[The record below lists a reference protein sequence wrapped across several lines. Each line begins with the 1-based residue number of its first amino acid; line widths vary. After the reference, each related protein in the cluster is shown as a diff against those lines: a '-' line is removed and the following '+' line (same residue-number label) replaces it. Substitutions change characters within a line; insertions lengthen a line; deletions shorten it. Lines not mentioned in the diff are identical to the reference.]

1 MKRWMSLLL
10 AAVLALSL
18 AGCSKEQSEPEQTSA
33 QTEQQQTEEPE
44 ETQQASET
52 EPTEEPE
59 QPEEQPAEEP
69 AADEEQSAE
78 EPAANEEQPAEQST
92 ETEQPAEQSTETET
106 EQSTEGTA
114 EAESSEAGAQSS
126 LLVAYFSYA
135 ENAALPDDVDASASA
150 SIQPWNGA
158 LTGNTGVVADM
169 IAQATGADLF
179 SIRTV
184 EQYPDTYDATIDQG
198 QQEQSDGARPELATH
213 LENLDSYDTI
223 FLGFPNWWGDMPMAV
238 YTFLDE
244 VDLSGKSVIPFVTS
258 GGSGFSNTISTIQQM
273 EPKATVQEG
282 LSIGASSATGAQQQV
297 ESWLSELGLA

>member
-18 AGCSKEQSEPEQTSA
+18 AGCSEEQSEPEQTSA
-33 QTEQQQTEEPE
+33 QTEQQQTEETE

-52 EPTEEPE
+52 EPTEETE

-78 EPAANEEQPAEQST
+78 EPVAGEEQPAE
-92 ETEQPAEQSTETET
+92 ESTETET

-184 EQYPDTYDATIDQG
+184 EQYPDTYDATLDQG

-244 VDLSGKSVIPFVTS
+244 VDLSGKTVIPFVTS

-273 EPKATVQEG
+273 EPQATVQEG

>member
-18 AGCSKEQSEPEQTSA
+18 VGCSEEQSEPEQTSA
-33 QTEQQQTEEPE
+33 QTEQQQTEE
-44 ETQQASET
+44 T
-52 EPTEEPE
+52 E

-69 AADEEQSAE
+69 AADEEQPAE
-78 EPAANEEQPAEQST
+78 EPVAGEEQPAE
-92 ETEQPAEQSTETET
+92 ESTETET
-106 EQSTEGTA
+106 KQSTEGTA
-114 EAESSEAGAQSS
+114 EAELSEAAAQSS

-184 EQYPDTYDATIDQG
+184 EQYPDTYDATLDQG

-244 VDLSGKSVIPFVTS
+244 VDLSGKTVIPFVTS

-273 EPKATVQEG
+273 EPQATVQEG

>member
-18 AGCSKEQSEPEQTSA
+18 AGCSEEQSEPEQTSA
-33 QTEQQQTEEPE
+33 QTEQQQTEETE

-52 EPTEEPE
+52 EPTEETE

-69 AADEEQSAE
+69 AADEEQSTE
-78 EPAANEEQPAEQST
+78 EPVAGEEQPAE
-92 ETEQPAEQSTETET
+92 ESTETET

-244 VDLSGKSVIPFVTS
+244 VDLSGKTVIPFVTS

-273 EPKATVQEG
+273 EPQATVQEG

>member
-18 AGCSKEQSEPEQTSA
+18 AGCSEEQSEPEQTSA
-33 QTEQQQTEEPE
+33 QTEQQQTEETE

-69 AADEEQSAE
+69 AADEEQSTEEPVAGEEQSAE
-78 EPAANEEQPAEQST
+78 E
-92 ETEQPAEQSTETET
+92 STETET

-244 VDLSGKSVIPFVTS
+244 VDLSGKTVIPFVTS

-273 EPKATVQEG
+273 EPQATVQEG

>member
-18 AGCSKEQSEPEQTSA
+18 AGCSEEQSEPEQTSA
-33 QTEQQQTEEPE
+33 QTEQQQTEETE

-59 QPEEQPAEEP
+59 RPEEQSTEEP
-69 AADEEQSAE
+69 AADEEQSTE
-78 EPAANEEQPAEQST
+78 EPVAGEEQPAE
-92 ETEQPAEQSTETET
+92 ESTETET

-114 EAESSEAGAQSS
+114 EAESSEAAAQSS

-244 VDLSGKSVIPFVTS
+244 VDLSGKTVIPFVTS

-273 EPKATVQEG
+273 EPQATVQEG
-282 LSIGASSATGAQQQV
+282 LSISGSSATGAQQQV

>member
-18 AGCSKEQSEPEQTSA
+18 AGCSEEQSEPEQTSA
-33 QTEQQQTEEPE
+33 QTEQQQTEETE

-78 EPAANEEQPAEQST
+78 EPVAGEEQPVE
-92 ETEQPAEQSTETET
+92 ESTETET

-198 QQEQSDGARPELATH
+198 QQEQSEGARPELATH

-244 VDLSGKSVIPFVTS
+244 VDLSGKTVIPFVTS

-273 EPKATVQEG
+273 EPQATVQEG

>member
-10 AAVLALSL
+10 AAVLALSV
-18 AGCSKEQSEPEQTSA
+18 AGCSEEQSEPEQTSA

-69 AADEEQSAE
+69 AADEEQSTE
-78 EPAANEEQPAEQST
+78 EPVAGEEQPAE
-92 ETEQPAEQSTETET
+92 ESTETET

-114 EAESSEAGAQSS
+114 EAESSEAAAQSS

-244 VDLSGKSVIPFVTS
+244 VDLSGKTVIPFVTS

-273 EPKATVQEG
+273 EPQATVQEG

>member
-18 AGCSKEQSEPEQTSA
+18 AGCSEEQSEPEQTSA
-33 QTEQQQTEEPE
+33 QTEQQQTEETE

-52 EPTEEPE
+52 ELTGEPE
-59 QPEEQPAEEP
+59 QPEEQSTEEP

-78 EPAANEEQPAEQST
+78 EPVAGEEQPAE
-92 ETEQPAEQSTETET
+92 ESTETET

-244 VDLSGKSVIPFVTS
+244 VDLSGKTVIPFVTS

-273 EPKATVQEG
+273 EPQATVQEG

>member
-18 AGCSKEQSEPEQTSA
+18 AGCSEEQSEPEQTSA

-69 AADEEQSAE
+69 AADEEQSTE
-78 EPAANEEQPAEQST
+78 EPVAGEEQPAE
-92 ETEQPAEQSTETET
+92 ESTETET

-114 EAESSEAGAQSS
+114 EAESSEAAAQSS

-150 SIQPWNGA
+150 SIQPWNGV

-198 QQEQSDGARPELATH
+198 QQEQSEGARPELATH

-244 VDLSGKSVIPFVTS
+244 VDLSGKTVIPFVTS
-258 GGSGFSNTISTIQQM
+258 GGSGFSNSISTIQQM
-273 EPKATVQEG
+273 EPQATVQEG
-282 LSIGASSATGAQQQV
+282 LSISGSSATGAQQQV

>member
-18 AGCSKEQSEPEQTSA
+18 AGCSEEQSEPEQTSA

-69 AADEEQSAE
+69 AADEEQSTE
-78 EPAANEEQPAEQST
+78 EPAADEEQSAE
-92 ETEQPAEQSTETET
+92 ESTETET

-126 LLVAYFSYA
+126 ILVAYFSYA

-198 QQEQSDGARPELATH
+198 QQEQSEGARPELATH

-238 YTFLDE
+238 YSFLDE
-244 VDLSGKSVIPFVTS
+244 VDLSGKTVIPFVTS

-273 EPKATVQEG
+273 EPQATVQEG

>member
-18 AGCSKEQSEPEQTSA
+18 AGCSEEQSEPEQTSA
-33 QTEQQQTEEPE
+33 QTEQQQTEETG

-52 EPTEEPE
+52 EPTEETE

-69 AADEEQSAE
+69 AADEEQSTE
-78 EPAANEEQPAEQST
+78 EAVAGEEQPAE
-92 ETEQPAEQSTETET
+92 ESTETET

-244 VDLSGKSVIPFVTS
+244 VDLSGKTVIPFVTS

-273 EPKATVQEG
+273 EPQATVQEG

>member
-18 AGCSKEQSEPEQTSA
+18 AGCSEEQSEPEQTSA

-69 AADEEQSAE
+69 AADEEQSTE
-78 EPAANEEQPAEQST
+78 EPVAGEEQPAE
-92 ETEQPAEQSTETET
+92 ESTETET

-114 EAESSEAGAQSS
+114 EAESSEAAAQSS

-135 ENAALPDDVDASASA
+135 ENAALPDDVDVSASA

-244 VDLSGKSVIPFVTS
+244 VDLSGKTVIPFVTS

-273 EPKATVQEG
+273 EPQATVQEG

>member
-10 AAVLALSL
+10 AAVLALSV
-18 AGCSKEQSEPEQTSA
+18 AGCSEEQSEPEQTSA
-33 QTEQQQTEEPE
+33 QTEQQQTEETE

-52 EPTEEPE
+52 EPTEETE

-78 EPAANEEQPAEQST
+78 EPVAGEEQPVE
-92 ETEQPAEQSTETET
+92 ESTETET

-244 VDLSGKSVIPFVTS
+244 VDLSGKTVIPFVTS

-273 EPKATVQEG
+273 EPQATVQEG

>member
-18 AGCSKEQSEPEQTSA
+18 AGCSEEQSEPEQTSA
-33 QTEQQQTEEPE
+33 QTEQQQTEETE

-52 EPTEEPE
+52 EPTEETE

-69 AADEEQSAE
+69 AADEEQPAE
-78 EPAANEEQPAEQST
+78 E
-92 ETEQPAEQSTETET
+92 STETET

-114 EAESSEAGAQSS
+114 EAESSEAAAQSS

-244 VDLSGKSVIPFVTS
+244 VDLSGKTVIPFVTS

-273 EPKATVQEG
+273 EPQATVQEG

>member
-18 AGCSKEQSEPEQTSA
+18 AGCSEEQSEPEQTSA
-33 QTEQQQTEEPE
+33 QTEQQQTEETE

-69 AADEEQSAE
+69 AADEEQPAE
-78 EPAANEEQPAEQST
+78 EPVAGEEQPAE
-92 ETEQPAEQSTETET
+92 ESTETET

-114 EAESSEAGAQSS
+114 EAESSEAGAQSN

-184 EQYPDTYDATIDQG
+184 EQYPDTYDATLDQG

-244 VDLSGKSVIPFVTS
+244 VDLSGKTVIPFVTS

-273 EPKATVQEG
+273 EPQATVQEG

>member
-18 AGCSKEQSEPEQTSA
+18 AGCSEEQSEPEQTSA
-33 QTEQQQTEEPE
+33 QTEQQQTEETE

-69 AADEEQSAE
+69 AADEEQSTE
-78 EPAANEEQPAEQST
+78 EPVAGEEQPAE
-92 ETEQPAEQSTETET
+92 ESTETET

-114 EAESSEAGAQSS
+114 EAESSEAAAQSS

-244 VDLSGKSVIPFVTS
+244 VDLSGKTVIPFVTS
-258 GGSGFSNTISTIQQM
+258 GGSGFSNTISTIQEM
-273 EPKATVQEG
+273 EPQATVQEG

>member
-18 AGCSKEQSEPEQTSA
+18 AGCSEEQSEPEQTSA
-33 QTEQQQTEEPE
+33 QTEQQQTEETE

-59 QPEEQPAEEP
+59 QPEEQSTEEP
-69 AADEEQSAE
+69 AADEEQSTE
-78 EPAANEEQPAEQST
+78 EPVAGEEQPAE
-92 ETEQPAEQSTETET
+92 ESTETET

-114 EAESSEAGAQSS
+114 EAELSEAGAQSS

-244 VDLSGKSVIPFVTS
+244 VDLSGKTVIPFVTS
-258 GGSGFSNTISTIQQM
+258 GGSGFSNTISTIQEM
-273 EPKATVQEG
+273 EPQATVQEG

>member
-18 AGCSKEQSEPEQTSA
+18 AGCSEEQSEPEQTSA

-69 AADEEQSAE
+69 AADEEQSTE
-78 EPAANEEQPAEQST
+78 EPVAGEEQPAEEST
-92 ETEQPAEQSTETET
+92 GIET

-114 EAESSEAGAQSS
+114 EAESSEAAAQSS

-184 EQYPDTYDATIDQG
+184 EQYPDTYDATLDQG

-244 VDLSGKSVIPFVTS
+244 VDLSGKTVIPFVTS

-273 EPKATVQEG
+273 EPQATVQEG

>member
-18 AGCSKEQSEPEQTSA
+18 AGCSEEQSEPEQTSA

-52 EPTEEPE
+52 EPTEETE

-69 AADEEQSAE
+69 AADEEQSTE
-78 EPAANEEQPAEQST
+78 EPVAGEEQPAE
-92 ETEQPAEQSTETET
+92 ESTETET

-114 EAESSEAGAQSS
+114 EAESSEAAAQSS

-184 EQYPDTYDATIDQG
+184 EQYPDTYDATLDQG

-223 FLGFPNWWGDMPMAV
+223 FLGFPNWLA
-238 YTFLDE
+238 YHKL
-244 VDLSGKSVIPFVTS
+244 
-258 GGSGFSNTISTIQQM
+258 IQCTQI
-273 EPKATVQEG
+273 A
-282 LSIGASSATGAQQQV
+282 
-297 ESWLSELGLA
+297 

>member
-1 MKRWMSLLL
+1 MMKRWMSLLL

-18 AGCSKEQSEPEQTSA
+18 AGCSEEQSEPEQTSA
-33 QTEQQQTEEPE
+33 QTEQQQTEETE

-52 EPTEEPE
+52 EPTEETE

-69 AADEEQSAE
+69 AADEEQPAE
-78 EPAANEEQPAEQST
+78 EPVAGEEQPAEEST
-92 ETEQPAEQSTETET
+92 ETES

-114 EAESSEAGAQSS
+114 EAESSEAAAQSN

-184 EQYPDTYDATIDQG
+184 EQYPDTYDATLDQG

-244 VDLSGKSVIPFVTS
+244 VDLSGKTVIPFVTS
-258 GGSGFSNTISTIQQM
+258 GGSGFSNSISTIQQM
-273 EPKATVQEG
+273 EPQATVQEG

>member
-18 AGCSKEQSEPEQTSA
+18 AGCSEEQSEPEQTSA
-33 QTEQQQTEEPE
+33 QTEQQQTEETE

-69 AADEEQSAE
+69 AADEEQSTEEPVAGEEQSAE
-78 EPAANEEQPAEQST
+78 E
-92 ETEQPAEQSTETET
+92 STETET

-184 EQYPDTYDATIDQG
+184 EQYPDTYDATLDQG

-244 VDLSGKSVIPFVTS
+244 VDLSGKTVIPFVTS

-273 EPKATVQEG
+273 EPQATVQEG

>member
-18 AGCSKEQSEPEQTSA
+18 AGCSEEQSEPEQTSA

-69 AADEEQSAE
+69 AADEEQSTE
-78 EPAANEEQPAEQST
+78 EPVAGEEQPAE
-92 ETEQPAEQSTETET
+92 ESTETET

-238 YTFLDE
+238 YSFLDE
-244 VDLSGKSVIPFVTS
+244 VDLSGKTVIPFVTS

-273 EPKATVQEG
+273 ELQATVQEG

>member
-18 AGCSKEQSEPEQTSA
+18 AGCSEEQSEPEQTSA
-33 QTEQQQTEEPE
+33 QIEQQQTEETE

-69 AADEEQSAE
+69 AADEEQSTEEPVAGEEQSAE
-78 EPAANEEQPAEQST
+78 E
-92 ETEQPAEQSTETET
+92 STETET

-184 EQYPDTYDATIDQG
+184 EQYPDTYDATLDQG

-244 VDLSGKSVIPFVTS
+244 VDLSGKTVIPFVTS
-258 GGSGFSNTISTIQQM
+258 GGSGFSNSISTIQQM
-273 EPKATVQEG
+273 EPQATVQEG
-282 LSIGASSATGAQQQV
+282 LSISGSSATGAQQQV

>member
-18 AGCSKEQSEPEQTSA
+18 AGCSEEQSEPEQTSA
-33 QTEQQQTEEPE
+33 QTGQQQTEETE

-59 QPEEQPAEEP
+59 QPEEQSTEEP
-69 AADEEQSAE
+69 AADEEQSTE
-78 EPAANEEQPAEQST
+78 EPVAGEEQPAE
-92 ETEQPAEQSTETET
+92 ESTETET

-114 EAESSEAGAQSS
+114 EAESSEAAAQSS

-184 EQYPDTYDATIDQG
+184 EQYPDTYDATLDQG

-244 VDLSGKSVIPFVTS
+244 VDLSGKTVIPFVTS

-273 EPKATVQEG
+273 EPQATVQEG

>member
-18 AGCSKEQSEPEQTSA
+18 AGCSEEQSEPEQTSA
-33 QTEQQQTEEPE
+33 QTELQTEETE

-59 QPEEQPAEEP
+59 QPEEQSTEEP
-69 AADEEQSAE
+69 AADEEQSTE
-78 EPAANEEQPAEQST
+78 EPVAGEEQPAE
-92 ETEQPAEQSTETET
+92 ESTETET

-244 VDLSGKSVIPFVTS
+244 VDLSGKTVIPFVTS

-273 EPKATVQEG
+273 EPQATVQEG

>member
-18 AGCSKEQSEPEQTSA
+18 AGCSEEQSEPEQTSA

-69 AADEEQSAE
+69 AADEEQSTE
-78 EPAANEEQPAEQST
+78 EPVAGEEQPAEEST
-92 ETEQPAEQSTETET
+92 GIET

-244 VDLSGKSVIPFVTS
+244 VDLSGKTVIPFVTS

-273 EPKATVQEG
+273 EPQATVQEG

>member
-18 AGCSKEQSEPEQTSA
+18 AGCSEEQSEPEQTSA

-78 EPAANEEQPAEQST
+78 EPAADEEQSAE
-92 ETEQPAEQSTETET
+92 ESTETET

-114 EAESSEAGAQSS
+114 EAESSEAAAQSS

-244 VDLSGKSVIPFVTS
+244 VDLSGKTVIPFVTS

-273 EPKATVQEG
+273 EPQATVQEG

>member
-18 AGCSKEQSEPEQTSA
+18 AGCSEEQSEPEQTSA
-33 QTEQQQTEEPE
+33 QTEQQQTEETE

-52 EPTEEPE
+52 EPTEETE

-69 AADEEQSAE
+69 AADEEQPAEEPVAGEEQSAE
-78 EPAANEEQPAEQST
+78 E
-92 ETEQPAEQSTETET
+92 STETET

-114 EAESSEAGAQSS
+114 EAESSEAAAQSS

-184 EQYPDTYDATIDQG
+184 EQYPDTYDATLDQG

-244 VDLSGKSVIPFVTS
+244 VDLSGKTVIPFVTS
-258 GGSGFSNTISTIQQM
+258 GGSGFSNTISTIQEM
-273 EPKATVQEG
+273 EPQATVQEG

>member
-18 AGCSKEQSEPEQTSA
+18 AGCSEEQSEPEQTSA
-33 QTEQQQTEEPE
+33 QIEQQQTEETE

-69 AADEEQSAE
+69 AADEEQSTEEPVAGEEQSAE
-78 EPAANEEQPAEQST
+78 E
-92 ETEQPAEQSTETET
+92 STETET

-114 EAESSEAGAQSS
+114 EAESSEAAAQSS

-238 YTFLDE
+238 YSFLDE
-244 VDLSGKSVIPFVTS
+244 VDLSGKTVIPFVTS

-273 EPKATVQEG
+273 EPQATVQEG

>member
-18 AGCSKEQSEPEQTSA
+18 AGCSEEQSEPEQTSA
-33 QTEQQQTEEPE
+33 QTGQQQTEETE

-59 QPEEQPAEEP
+59 QPEEQSTEEP
-69 AADEEQSAE
+69 AADEEQSTE
-78 EPAANEEQPAEQST
+78 EPVAGEEQPAE
-92 ETEQPAEQSTETET
+92 ESTETET

-198 QQEQSDGARPELATH
+198 QQERSDGARPELATH

-244 VDLSGKSVIPFVTS
+244 VDLSGKTVIPFVTS

-273 EPKATVQEG
+273 EPQATVQEG

>member
-18 AGCSKEQSEPEQTSA
+18 AGCSEEQSEPEQTSA
-33 QTEQQQTEEPE
+33 QTEQQQTEETE

-52 EPTEEPE
+52 EPTEETE

-78 EPAANEEQPAEQST
+78 EPVAGEEQPAE
-92 ETEQPAEQSTETET
+92 ESTETET
-106 EQSTEGTA
+106 EQPTEETA

-244 VDLSGKSVIPFVTS
+244 VDLSGKTVIPFVTS

-273 EPKATVQEG
+273 EPQATVQEG

>member
-10 AAVLALSL
+10 AAVLALSV
-18 AGCSKEQSEPEQTSA
+18 AGCSEEQSEPEQTSA

-69 AADEEQSAE
+69 AADEEQPAEEPVAGEEQSAE
-78 EPAANEEQPAEQST
+78 EST
-92 ETEQPAEQSTETET
+92 EIET

-184 EQYPDTYDATIDQG
+184 EQYPDTYDATLDQG

-244 VDLSGKSVIPFVTS
+244 VDLSGKTVIPFVTS

-273 EPKATVQEG
+273 EPQATVQEG
-282 LSIGASSATGAQQQV
+282 LSISGSSATGAQQQV

>member
-18 AGCSKEQSEPEQTSA
+18 AGCSEEQSEPEQTSA

-69 AADEEQSAE
+69 AADEEQSTE
-78 EPAANEEQPAEQST
+78 EPVAGEEQPAE
-92 ETEQPAEQSTETET
+92 ESTETET

-114 EAESSEAGAQSS
+114 EAESSEAAAQSS

-198 QQEQSDGARPELATH
+198 QQEQSEGARPELATH

-244 VDLSGKSVIPFVTS
+244 VDLSGKTVIPFVTS

-273 EPKATVQEG
+273 EPQATLQEG

>member
-18 AGCSKEQSEPEQTSA
+18 AGCSEEQSEPEQTSA

-69 AADEEQSAE
+69 AADEEQSTE
-78 EPAANEEQPAEQST
+78 EPVAGEEQPAE
-92 ETEQPAEQSTETET
+92 ESTETET

-244 VDLSGKSVIPFVTS
+244 VDLSGKTVIPFITS
-258 GGSGFSNTISTIQQM
+258 GGSGFSNTISTIQEM
-273 EPKATVQEG
+273 EPQATVQEG
-282 LSIGASSATGAQQQV
+282 LSISGSSATGAQQQV

>member
-18 AGCSKEQSEPEQTSA
+18 AGCSEEQSEPEQTSA

-69 AADEEQSAE
+69 AADEEQSTE
-78 EPAANEEQPAEQST
+78 EPVAGEEQPAE
-92 ETEQPAEQSTETET
+92 ESTETET

-114 EAESSEAGAQSS
+114 EAESSEAAAQSS

-238 YTFLDE
+238 YSFLDE
-244 VDLSGKSVIPFVTS
+244 VDLSGKTVIPFVTS
-258 GGSGFSNTISTIQQM
+258 GGSGFSITISTIQEMDPQ
-273 EPKATVQEG
+273 ATVQEG
-282 LSIGASSATGAQQQV
+282 LSISGSSATGAQQQV

>member
-10 AAVLALSL
+10 AAVLALSV
-18 AGCSKEQSEPEQTSA
+18 AGCSEEQSEPEQTSA

-69 AADEEQSAE
+69 AADEEQSTEEPVAGEEQSAE
-78 EPAANEEQPAEQST
+78 EST
-92 ETEQPAEQSTETET
+92 EIET

-244 VDLSGKSVIPFVTS
+244 VDLSGKTVIPFVTS

-273 EPKATVQEG
+273 EPQATVQEG

>member
-18 AGCSKEQSEPEQTSA
+18 AGCSEEQSEPEQTSA
-33 QTEQQQTEEPE
+33 QTEQQQTEETE

-52 EPTEEPE
+52 EPTEETE

-69 AADEEQSAE
+69 AADEEQSTE
-78 EPAANEEQPAEQST
+78 EAVAGEEQPAE
-92 ETEQPAEQSTETET
+92 ESTETET

-184 EQYPDTYDATIDQG
+184 EQYPDTYDATLDQG

-244 VDLSGKSVIPFVTS
+244 VDLSGKTVIPFVTS

-273 EPKATVQEG
+273 EPQATVQEG